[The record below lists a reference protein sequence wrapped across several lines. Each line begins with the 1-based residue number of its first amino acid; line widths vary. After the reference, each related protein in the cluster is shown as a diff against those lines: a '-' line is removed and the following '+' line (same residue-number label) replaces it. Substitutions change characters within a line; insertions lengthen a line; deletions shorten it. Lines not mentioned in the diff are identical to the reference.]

1 VTGDATYTAVFKAE
15 ERSYTVTWKNWDGAE
30 LTKETYVYGTTPS
43 YKGSEPTRDAT
54 AEFTYTFD
62 GWSPVLDKVTGD
74 AAYTAVFKET
84 KNSYTITWKMD
95 DGTEIDK
102 ATYLYGET
110 PTHADPTKDA
120 TVMYSYIFTGWDPAV
135 AAVTG
140 NATYT
145 AVFKAVQ
152 RTYSVIFLDKEGN
165 PIEKQEV
172 LAGGAAVAPE
182 APDVEGFH
190 FTGWDKAFDHVTE
203 DLTVTA
209 LYAENDYKPT
219 NLNVLLTPQEKEDVL
234 ITVSWDKVEGA
245 ASYELRMAI
254 GENELF
260 SQNTMGLNTIAR
272 LLSEIVSEYKIA
284 PGTYNVDWAVRSTDA
299 MGTPISDW
307 VAGSQF
313 EITVK
318 GTATGIEN
326 GQWKMDNGQW
336 TKVLRDGQI
345 FILRGG
351 QMYDATGKLMK

>member
-1 VTGDATYTAVFKAE
+1 M
-15 ERSYTVTWKNWDGAE
+15 S
-30 LTKETYVYGTTPS
+30 
-43 YKGSEPTRDAT
+43 
-54 AEFTYTFD
+54 
-62 GWSPVLDKVTGD
+62 GD

-84 KNSYTITWKMD
+84 KNSYTVTWKMD

-120 TVMYSYIFTGWDPAV
+120 TVMYSYIFTGWDPAI

-182 APDVEGFH
+182 APAVEGYH

-260 SQNTMGLNTIAR
+260 SQNTEGLNTIAR
-272 LLSEIVSEYKIA
+272 LLSALVSEYKID

-299 MGTPISDW
+299 MGKPISDW

-326 GQWKMDNGQW
+326 GQWRMDNGQW
-336 TKVLRDGQI
+336 TKVLRDGHI
-345 FILRGG
+345 YILVGEK
-351 QMYDATGKLMK
+351 MYDATGRLVK